1 MKILILKLGILAFTF
16 TFLVGAFREMP
27 LFTMGFNNLI
37 FRSFTAFLGVEA
49 VLVMMAVII
58 IKTTE
63 QLRVET
69 EEAGENEEDFE

>member
-1 MKILILKLGILAFTF
+1 MKILILKLGVLAFTF

-27 LFTMGFNNLI
+27 LFTMGFDNLL

-69 EEAGENEEDFE
+69 DDDADYEDDLD

>member
-27 LFTMGFNNLI
+27 LFTMGFNNLL
-37 FRSFTAFLGVEA
+37 FRSFTSFLGVET
-49 VLVMMAVII
+49 VLVLMAVII

-63 QLRVET
+63 QLRT
-69 EEAGENEEDFE
+69 ESEEEEDYGEEIE

>member
-27 LFTMGFNNLI
+27 LFTMGFNNLL
-37 FRSFTAFLGVEA
+37 FRSFTSFLGVEA
-49 VLVMMAVII
+49 VLVLMAVVI

-63 QLRVET
+63 QLRT
-69 EEAGENEEDFE
+69 ESEEEEDYGEEPE